1 MERYFCICTLDSKP
15 SNSALEGA
23 LMKVDKFDHDLN
35 TFIAL
40 ILHEILLSVLE
51 IAESQLFGT
60 IKRVKHI

>member
-40 ILHEILLSVLE
+40 ILHEILLSAMAYTYFFHVETYREL
-51 IAESQLFGT
+51 
-60 IKRVKHI
+60 